1 MRTFLEK
8 YRNSWLYNA
17 SLKGLWDWFLSARIS
32 PGVCS
37 SRTSQNEHLSIKCTL
52 SYAFVKHSSQL
63 LKGLSFFP
71 PASHSIS
78 LVIPRTNRPLL
89 GLQCFK
95 HSWMSVGTAR
105 SPTARIR
112 NSRNMSAC
120 AENLRFN
127 LFFLM
132 PYWVMSPFLFLHTSA
147 EDLILSSYFA
157 AFFPLLSRCFLCFFT
172 LVFLI
177 LIDLSIIPRDFTR
190 RMSLIPF

>member
-1 MRTFLEK
+1 MKNTAVVEILDYTTLPWRACET
-8 YRNSWLYNA
+8 
-17 SLKGLWDWFLSARIS
+17 GFLSARIS

-63 LKGLSFFP
+63 SKRLSFFP

-112 NSRNMSAC
+112 NSRNLSAC
-120 AENLRFN
+120 VENLRSN
-127 LFFLM
+127 LFSLI
-132 PYWVMSPFLFLHTSA
+132 PYWLMSPFLSLHTSA
-147 EDLILSSYFA
+147 EDLIPSSYFA
-157 AFFPLLSRCFLCFFT
+157 AFFLFSHAVSC
-172 LVFLI
+172 VF
-177 LIDLSIIPRDFTR
+177 
-190 RMSLIPF
+190 SL